1 MAQYQA
7 GRVSWAILK
16 GMSPVIDTTEM
27 YLRTVYELLEEG
39 VTPLRARIA
48 ERMQHSGP
56 TVSQTVSRM
65 ERDGLLVVHEDR
77 RILLTDK
84 GEHIA
89 VQVMRRH
96 RLAERLLV
104 DVLGVDW
111 SEAHEEAC
119 KWEHVISEKVEDRL
133 VALLE
138 DPDVSVYGT
147 PIPHLKDSVE
157 VSISR
162 FRAGAEPLS
171 FVIDPTGSVSVV
183 LVRIGEYLQRD
194 MESLKALAD
203 AQIFPGAA
211 LEATCDPTCLT
222 LLTPTHECRLD
233 ADWAEQL
240 FVAEA
245 GE

>member
-1 MAQYQA
+1 MW
-7 GRVSWAILK
+7 RVGYPV

-65 ERDGLLVVHEDR
+65 ERDGLLTVHEDR
-77 RILLTDK
+77 RILLSDK
-84 GEHIA
+84 GEHLA

-104 DVLGVDW
+104 DVLGVPW
-111 SEAHEEAC
+111 TEAHEEAC
-119 KWEHVISEKVEDRL
+119 KWEHVISDRVEDRL
-133 VALLE
+133 VALLK

-157 VSISR
+157 VSIAR

-171 FVIDPTGSVSVV
+171 FVIEPEGVVAVRLVS
-183 LVRIGEYLQRD
+183 IGEYLQRD
-194 MESLKALAD
+194 QETLDALSEAE
-203 AQIFPGAA
+203 ILPGAE

-240 FVAEA
+240 FVART
-245 GE
+245 GD

>member
-1 MAQYQA
+1 
-7 GRVSWAILK
+7 
-16 GMSPVIDTTEM
+16 MSPVIDTTEM

-65 ERDGLLVVHEDR
+65 ERDGLLTVHEDR
-77 RILLTDK
+77 RILLSDK

-104 DVLGVDW
+104 DVLGLEW

-119 KWEHVISEKVEDRL
+119 KWEHVISNRVEDRL
-133 VALLE
+133 VAVLK

-147 PIPHLKDSVE
+147 PIPHLKDSVAQ
-157 VSISR
+157 SIAR
-162 FRAGAEPLS
+162 FRTGAEPLS
-171 FVIDPTGSVSVV
+171 FVIVPAGAVRVR

-194 MESLKALAD
+194 IETLKALED
-203 AQIFPGAA
+203 AEILPGIEF
-211 LEATCDPTCLT
+211 EATCDPTCLT
-222 LLTPTHECRLD
+222 LSTPTHECRLD
-233 ADWAEQL
+233 ADWVEQL
-240 FVAEA
+240 FVAPV
-245 GE
+245 GG

>member
-1 MAQYQA
+1 
-7 GRVSWAILK
+7 
-16 GMSPVIDTTEM
+16 VIDTTEM

-65 ERDGLLVVHEDR
+65 ERDGLLMVHEDR

-104 DVLGVDW
+104 DVLGIDW
-111 SEAHEEAC
+111 CEAHEEAC
-119 KWEHVISEKVEDRL
+119 KWEHVISNRVEDRL
-133 VALLE
+133 VAVLK

-157 VSISR
+157 VSIAR
-162 FRAGAEPLS
+162 FRDGAEPLS
-171 FVIDPTGSVSVV
+171 FVIDPSGAVNVR

-194 MESLKALAD
+194 TETLE
-203 AQIFPGAA
+203 A
-211 LEATCDPTCLT
+211 LEEASILPGCTVEASCDPTCLT
-222 LLTPTHECRLD
+222 LSTGGHECRLD

-240 FVAEA
+240 FVARV
-245 GE
+245 

>member
-1 MAQYQA
+1 
-7 GRVSWAILK
+7 
-16 GMSPVIDTTEM
+16 MSPVIDTTEM

-65 ERDGLLVVHEDR
+65 ERDGLLMVHEDR
-77 RILLTDK
+77 RILLTDE
-84 GEHIA
+84 GERIA

-111 SEAHEEAC
+111 CEAHEEAC

-194 MESLKALAD
+194 MESLEALAD
-203 AQIFPGAA
+203 AQIFPGVA